1 MPFNSLQKPDK
12 TFAHFNSL
20 PNHKGNRN
28 MTSSPPSGQKLQDKS
43 AIRARLTKNQQKIS
57 DCDRKE

>member
-20 PNHKGNRN
+20 PNHNGNRN
-28 MTSSPPSGQKLQDKS
+28 MTSSPPSGQKLS
-43 AIRARLTKNQQKIS
+43 NPICS
-57 DCDRKE
+57 DLVIVFLRIELNASR